1 MRLIRLFNSYRQV
14 IYALAGIL
22 FVIGGTLIALKW
34 ARGYRPSFIGS
45 KTPIVTGTGLL
56 VANSDPKG
64 AEVVV
69 NGKLTTAT
77 DDTLNLTPG
86 TYDVEIRK
94 NGYADWKKQ
103 LQVKAELVTQT
114 TAKLFP
120 SVPNMTPI
128 TYTGANNSTP
138 SADGQKIAY
147 KVINATNSANNGIW
161 VIELAARNFSTRAPE
176 PKQIFKS
183 VSKYDLSTSKM
194 LWTPDSSQILVYWT
208 ESNKSNKARPS
219 VGRPGLSKKTVTSTS
234 ETEIVSEAILL
245 SSDKLND
252 EAEIRDAS
260 TTIPV
265 LLAQWIQS
273 LDIKDAEKLAKLPES
288 ISRLLISGADNVYFS
303 PDELKILYTAIAD
316 ATIPTGIIPD
326 LPSESTQPE
335 TRDIKKGGMYIY
347 DIKEDKNYEI
357 NQAVLNAP
365 LRLPKQNDGS
375 NGIDSKDGNIYWNQR
390 ISTWFLSNLTGK
402 TELPTVPEQL
412 LVQTIT
418 FLRSKYSPIWSENI
432 QWFPTSNHLIEVN
445 DNKISIQEYD
455 NTNSVAVYSGP
466 FSENFTYP
474 WPNGDRLVILSSLN
488 TDSPANLYS
497 INLK

>member
-1 MRLIRLFNSYRQV
+1 MRLIRLFNSYRQM
-14 IYALAGIL
+14 IYALSGIL
-22 FVIGGTLIALKW
+22 FVIGGTFIALKW
-34 ARGYRPSFIGS
+34 AKGYRPSFIGN
-45 KTPIVTGTGLL
+45 KAPIVTGTGLL

-86 TYDVEIRK
+86 TYEIEIKK

-128 TYTGANNSTP
+128 TYTGSNDPTP
-138 SADGQKIAY
+138 SPDGQKIAY
-147 KVINATNSANNGIW
+147 KVTSATNSAHNGIW
-161 VIELAARNFSTRAPE
+161 VIELGSRNFSTRAPE

-183 VSKYDLSTSKM
+183 VSKYDLSTSKL
-194 LWTPDSSQILVYWT
+194 LWTPDTSQILVYWT
-208 ESNKSNKARPS
+208 EIKKASNKATEK
-219 VGRPGLSKKTVTSTS
+219 VST
-234 ETEIVSEAILL
+234 AMLL
-245 SSDKLND
+245 SADKLND
-252 EAEIRDAS
+252 EADIRDAS
-260 TTIPV
+260 ARLPA

-273 LDIKDAEKLAKLPES
+273 LDIKDAEKLTKLPES
-288 ISRLLISGADNVYFS
+288 ISSLLISGADNVYFS
-303 PDELKILYTAIAD
+303 PDELKILYTATVD
-316 ATIPTGIIPD
+316 STIPSGIIPD

-335 TRDIKKGGMYIY
+335 TRDIKKGDMYIY
-347 DIKEDKNYEI
+347 DIKEDRNYKI
-357 NQAVLNAP
+357 NQTVLNVP
-365 LRLPKQNDGS
+365 LRLPKQKDDGKDGS
-375 NGIDSKDGNIYWNQR
+375 NGLDSKDGSIYWNER
-390 ISTWFLSNLTGK
+390 ISTWFLPNLTGK
-402 TELPTVPEQL
+402 LELPMVPEQL
-412 LVQTIT
+412 LVQTIE

-432 QWFPTSNHLIEVN
+432 QWFPTSNHLIEIN

-466 FSENFTYP
+466 FSDNFTYP
-474 WPNGDRLVILSSLN
+474 WPNGDKLVILSSLN
-488 TDSPANLYS
+488 TNSPANLYS

>member
-14 IYALAGIL
+14 IYALIGIL
-22 FVIGGTLIALKW
+22 FVVGGTFIALKW
-34 ARGYRPSFIGS
+34 ARGYRPSFIGA

-64 AEVVV
+64 AEVIV

-86 TYDVEIRK
+86 TYEVEIRK
-94 NGYADWKKQ
+94 NGYTGWKKQ

-114 TAKLFP
+114 TTKLFP
-120 SVPNMTPI
+120 SVPNMTPM
-128 TYTGANNSTP
+128 TYTGANDPTP
-138 SADGQKIAY
+138 SPDGQKIAY
-147 KVINATNSANNGIW
+147 KVTDAANSAYNGIW
-161 VIELAARNFSTRAPE
+161 VIELASRNFSTRIPE
-176 PKQIFKS
+176 PKQIIKN
-183 VSKYDLSTSKM
+183 VSKYNLSTSKL
-194 LWTPDSSQILVYWT
+194 LWVPDSNQLLVYWT
-208 ESNKSNKARPS
+208 EIKKSTAKSPK
-219 VGRPGLSKKTVTSTS
+219 SKINIKNFPP

-245 SSDKLND
+245 SVDKLND
-252 EAEIRDAS
+252 EADIRDAS
-260 TTIPV
+260 TRLPA

-273 LDIKDAEKLAKLPES
+273 FDIKDAEKLAKLPDA
-288 ISRLLISGADNVYFS
+288 IRVQLISGADNVYFS
-303 PDELKILYTAIAD
+303 PDELKILYTATFD
-316 ATIPTGIIPD
+316 TTIPTGVIPD

-335 TRDIKKGGMYIY
+335 IRDIKRGVIYIY
-347 DIKEDKNYEI
+347 DIKEDRNYEI

-365 LRLPKQNDGS
+365 LRLPKQDDGDNKS
-375 NGIDSKDGNIYWNQR
+375 LEGNDGNIYWNGR
-390 ISTWFLSNLTGK
+390 ISTWFLPSLTEE

-412 LVQTIT
+412 LVQTLM

-455 NTNSVAVYSGP
+455 NSNSVAVYSGP
-466 FSENFTYP
+466 FSDNFTYP